1 MPVTVAVVG
10 SGSLA
15 RAICNAAASRFS
27 VEAELVVLAR
37 SEAKAA
43 ETCVVANTRA
53 ALSGAP
59 VRFRPL
65 VADLSSARDVA
76 AALSPVAPA
85 VVVTCASHQSPW
97 ERLHSPSRWT
107 ALVEEAG
114 FGITLPLQAAVPI
127 AVATALARVAPSALL
142 VNGSFPD
149 AVNPLLRA
157 LDLPVLCGI
166 GNASTLAAGLQS
178 ALGLPDQA
186 RLLLLAH
193 HRHLHAPSDPAD
205 EACAWL
211 DERPIPAMG
220 QLLAAQ
226 RAVSRPELNAIA
238 AQAAAQLL
246 DALTSGG
253 ELETSLPGPLGLPG
267 GYPIRIESRRMEL
280 RLPLDVTREQA
291 VAWNQRSSLRDG
303 VLVEEDGEVSFPRAV
318 ALRLRR
324 YLPELA
330 DGFHARD
337 TLAACARLLELRAR
351 LRAGSPP
358 ARPRPLR
365 RRSRPGRDR
374 APVLAAQSTTKEE
387 P

>member
-1 MPVTVAVVG
+1 VPVTVAVVG

-27 VEAELVVLAR
+27 VEAEVLVLAR

-53 ALSGAP
+53 AVSGAP
-59 VRFRPL
+59 VRFRP
-65 VADLSSARDVA
+65 VVVDPTSARDVA
-76 AALSPVAPA
+76 AALSPVAPDI
-85 VVVTCASHQSPW
+85 VLTGASHQSPW
-97 ERLHSPSRWT
+97 ERLRSPSRWT
-107 ALVEEAG
+107 ALVEDAG

-127 AVATALARVAPSALL
+127 AVATAVARIAPAALL

-149 AVNPLLRA
+149 AVNPLLHA
-157 LDLPVLCGI
+157 LGLPVLCGI
-166 GNASTLAAGLQS
+166 GNASTVAAGLQS
-178 ALGLPDQA
+178 ALALPDQT
-186 RLLLLAH
+186 RLRLLAH
-193 HRHLHAPSDPAD
+193 HRHLHAPDDPAD

-211 DERPIPAMG
+211 DERPIPTVG

-226 RAVSRPELNAIA
+226 RAISRPELNAIA

-246 DALTSGG
+246 DALASGG

-267 GYPIRIESRRMEL
+267 GYPVRIESRRVQL

-291 VAWNQRSSLRDG
+291 VAWNQRASLRDG
-303 VLVEEDGEVSFPRAV
+303 VLVEDGEISFPRPV

-324 YLPELA
+324 FLPELA

-351 LRAGSPP
+351 LRSGSPP
-358 ARPRPLR
+358 AGWRPLR
-365 RRSRPGRDR
+365 RRPHPGRDR
-374 APVLAAQSTTKEE
+374 APALTATSATKEE
-387 P
+387 S